1 MRPLARAARLAR
13 ASKASPHRGRPEVER
28 PHLAAR
34 ELQLRVNEELRTS
47 RDPVSGA
54 PIPVQ
59 PTEEQAPGLLF
70 SRIGALQLETRTKQC
85 APLYAGQET
94 CDEALAFMTSL
105 GYRSNHACPKQ
116 PRWCERTMK
125 FFRPSEGNF
134 SAARG
139 AIGGHREF
147 YS

>member
-1 MRPLARAARLAR
+1 MPIRFLKVDAQGVDLKLF
-13 ASKASPHRGRPEVER
+13 KA
-28 PHLAAR
+28 L
-34 ELQLRVNEELRTS
+34 
-47 RDPVSGA
+47 
-54 PIPVQ
+54 
-59 PTEEQAPGLLF
+59 EEQAPGLLF
-70 SRIGALQLETRTKQC
+70 SRIGALQMETRTKQC

-139 AIGGHREF
+139 ALGGHREF